1 MFTQPNDELLTT
13 RAVMAM
19 TGFKS
24 RTTLYRRV
32 KLNRFPQPR
41 EIVCFARDYIDKGV
55 SRVNALAGIAI
66 TLAVGRLMCPE
77 ASRSATPARHCG
89 PADRR

>member
-32 KLNRFPQPR
+32 KLNRFPQPC
-41 EIVCFARDYIDKGV
+41 EIGANQIRWRASDIRDWIN
-55 SRVNALAGIAI
+55 SL
-66 TLAVGRLMCPE
+66 
-77 ASRSATPARHCG
+77 PAR
-89 PADRR
+89 RY